1 VGSERGFVGI
11 RVLVVLGSVVALV
24 WVVPLVFLKGTTTP
38 SAGAMGA
45 TPPGEPAGA
54 TSGEPAGATSGAIT
68 DATGATGAT
77 ATGDPVSDPI
87 REANDLQAQSML
99 NEAIRVAQV
108 YYAEN
113 GTFDGF
119 GPDAAATYD
128 PSIVYTQGAVT
139 TDMVTMYV
147 SSTTVVLVTLVE
159 LNGGYLCA
167 AAMGDIVTFGRTD
180 ATMPADCQGGWE

>member
-24 WVVPLVFLKGTTTP
+24 WVVPFVFLKGTTTP

-45 TPPGEPAGA
+45 TAP
-54 TSGEPAGATSGAIT
+54 GEPAGATSGAIS
-68 DATGATGAT
+68 DATGATL
-77 ATGDPVSDPI
+77 TGDPVSDPI

-119 GPDAAATYD
+119 GPDAAAAYD
-128 PSIVYTQGAVT
+128 PSIVYTQGTVT

-167 AAMGDIVTFGRTD
+167 AAMGDIVTFGRTN